1 MTPGTS
7 YKLSRS
13 SLCPFV
19 IDLCHLAHCPQ
30 GSSVLQCV
38 PGVLSSSGLMMMHR
52 DHVLFVRPL
61 MDTGGFHLLA
71 IIILFHNYIMYML
84 LMQRGLVYLVFFCV

>member
-1 MTPGTS
+1 MTLGTS

-13 SLCPFV
+13 SLCLFV
-19 IDLCHLAHCPQ
+19 IDLCHLAHCPE
-30 GSSVLQCV
+30 GSSVLHCV
-38 PGVLSSSGLMMMHR
+38 PGVLSSSGLMMMYR

-61 MDTGGFHLLA
+61 MGMGGFHLLA

-84 LMQRGLVYLVFFCV
+84 LMQGGLVYSVFFCV